1 MSEEIGDVG
10 QKQGSGRSKSLRTEK
25 NIKLVREMILSQED
39 QPGTHSTFSEVAR
52 ELNTDC
58 QSLSCVIKEDLY
70 LNPLRKLKVQKL
82 TDSTIEKRMNRSRK
96 LLSKYTQRTLQTAFF
111 SDEKILKFK
120 QLHNSYNNV
129 VYVPKKVRKVEVP
142 AECLLKPFPSK
153 QWFLW

>member
-1 MSEEIGDVG
+1 MLKMSEEIGDVG

-96 LLSKYTQRTLQTAFF
+96 LLSKYTQRTLHTAFF
-111 SDEKILKFK
+111 SEK
-120 QLHNSYNNV
+120 
-129 VYVPKKVRKVEVP
+129 R
-142 AECLLKPFPSK
+142 C
-153 QWFLW
+153 